1 MPNSSLLLFLCDK
14 WNDSYHTVK
23 KTAYERVG
31 GQVGIL
37 GVSRSQVTKVGLRI
51 RAGSHGGDPGFAL
64 AL

>member
-23 KTAYERVG
+23 KTTYERVG
-31 GQVGIL
+31 DQVGIL
-37 GVSRSQVTKVGLRI
+37 VTKVGLRI
-51 RAGSHGGDPGFAL
+51 REGSRCGDPGFAL